1 MTSMTDSAA
10 PRAVGK
16 GRLAITL
23 SDNVA
28 PASARHNLLVGFQ
41 FGTSP
46 QAGGHVA
53 IVDVGLKP
61 INRSDL
67 YECWWYDGDVSLTTR
82 GDVRITQCEDYAVA
96 VLQRPDPAGQDFQ
109 LATYEAYQ
117 ELLSAVR
124 QTGHRHLVK
133 IWNYF
138 SDINDGEGDREK
150 YRQFSIGRAKV
161 FEEYDILDDI
171 VPTGTAIGS
180 ISDSDLSIVAL
191 LSKHGLRAAENPRQ
205 VSAFKYPRQ
214 YGPKSPKFSRGGC
227 VSIEDHS
234 LFLLSGTAA
243 IIGHESAHP
252 YDVALQAGE
261 TLQNLDQLCKAIT
274 ALDKDGRELL
284 LDGDCVLR
292 VYLRNP
298 GDRDLVAE
306 RLQEVL
312 GGTSSNVVFL
322 QADICRRELMVEI
335 DGVRIG

>member
-1 MTSMTDSAA
+1 MTDQAA

-16 GRLAITL
+16 HRLAITL
-23 SDNVA
+23 GDSSA
-28 PASARHNLLVGFQ
+28 AASGDYNLLVGFH

-46 QAGGHVA
+46 APNEHAA
-53 IVDVGLKP
+53 IVNPGLKP

-67 YECWWYDGDVSLTTR
+67 YECWWYAGDVGVTAS

-96 VLQRPDPAGQDFQ
+96 ILQEPDTAQQDFQ
-109 LATYEAYQ
+109 RATYFAYQ
-117 ELLSAVR
+117 KLLTAVR
-124 QTGHRHLVK
+124 QTGHQHLVK

-138 SDINDGEGDREK
+138 SAINEGEGDREK
-150 YRQFSIGRAKV
+150 YRQFSIGRAKA
-161 FEEYDILDDI
+161 FDEHGILDDT

-180 ISDSDLSIVAL
+180 IGDSDLSIVAL

-205 VSAFKYPRQ
+205 ISAFRYPRQ

-227 VSIEDHS
+227 VSIDDHS

-252 YDVALQAGE
+252 YDVALQTGE

-274 ALDKDGRELL
+274 ALDKGERELV
-284 LDGDCVLR
+284 LDRDCVLR

-298 GDRDLVAE
+298 DDRDLVAA
-306 RLQEVL
+306 RLQDAL
-312 GGTSSNVVFL
+312 GGISSNVVFL
-322 QADICRRELMVEI
+322 HADICRRELMVEI
-335 DGVRIG
+335 DGARIG

>member
-1 MTSMTDSAA
+1 MIDNAA
-10 PRAVGK
+10 PRVAGK

-23 SDNVA
+23 SDKIA
-28 PASARHNLLVGFQ
+28 PASGSDNLLLGFQ

-46 QAGGHVA
+46 LPREHFAL
-53 IVDVGLKP
+53 INVGLEP

-67 YECWWYDGDVSLTTR
+67 FECWWYDGDVGVTAS
-82 GDVRITQCEDYAVA
+82 GDVRITQCEDYAVV
-96 VLQRPDPAGQDFQ
+96 VLQRPDPAQQDFQ
-109 LATYEAYQ
+109 RVTYDAYQ
-117 ELLSAVR
+117 ELLNAVR
-124 QTGHRHLVK
+124 QTGHQHLVK

-138 SDINDGEGDREK
+138 SAINEGDGDREK
-150 YRQFSIGRAKV
+150 YRQFSIGRAKA
-161 FEEYDILDDI
+161 FDEHGILDDT

-180 ISDSDLSIVAL
+180 IGDSDLSIVAL

-205 VSAFKYPRQ
+205 ISAFRYPRQ

-227 VSIEDHS
+227 VSIDDHS

-252 YDVALQAGE
+252 YDVTLQTDE
-261 TLQNLDQLCKAIT
+261 TLNNLDQLCKAIT
-274 ALDKDGRELL
+274 ALDKDGRELV

-298 GDRDLVAE
+298 GDRDVVAA
-306 RLQEVL
+306 RLQDAL
-312 GGTSSNVVFL
+312 GGSSSNVVFL
-322 QADICRRELMVEI
+322 HADICRRELVVEI

>member
-1 MTSMTDSAA
+1 MTDSAA

-23 SDNVA
+23 SDNIV
-28 PASARHNLLVGFQ
+28 PASGNHNLLLGFQ

-46 QAGGHVA
+46 VPAEHMA
-53 IVDVGLKP
+53 IVNVGLKP
-61 INRSDL
+61 INRSNL
-67 YECWWYDGDVSLTTR
+67 YECWWYEGDVGVTTS

-96 VLQRPDPAGQDFQ
+96 ILQRPDPAQQDFQ
-109 LATYEAYQ
+109 RATYDAYQ
-117 ELLSAVR
+117 ELLSAVQ

-138 SDINDGEGDREK
+138 SGINDGEGDREK
-150 YRQFSIGRAKV
+150 YRQFSIGRAKA
-161 FEEYDILDDI
+161 FEEHGILDDI

-180 ISDSDLSIVAL
+180 ICDSDLSIVAL
-191 LSKHGLRAAENPRQ
+191 LSTHGLRAAENPRQ
-205 VSAFKYPRQ
+205 ISAFKYPRQ

-227 VSIEDHS
+227 VSIEDHC

-274 ALDKDGRELL
+274 ALDKAGRKLL

-292 VYLRNP
+292 VYLRDS
-298 GDRDLVAE
+298 GDRDLVAG

-312 GGTSSNVVFL
+312 GGNSSNVVFL
-322 QADICRRELMVEI
+322 HADICRRELMVEI